1 MREGAYRIASVQIPP
16 QEWGRQLREKS
27 KNGQAKSPEPHPNPF
42 GGASVFW
49 RSCTD
54 TDLST
59 WGGGAGS
66 QVVTVGRVQQG
77 SGARPE
83 SDSPHLP
90 SCPNDFIVY
99 KHFLE

>member
-54 TDLST
+54 TDRST
-59 WGGGAGS
+59 WGGGWVPSGNS
-66 QVVTVGRVQQG
+66 GQG
-77 SGARPE
+77 SARLRSE
-83 SDSPHLP
+83 A
-90 SCPNDFIVY
+90 
-99 KHFLE
+99 